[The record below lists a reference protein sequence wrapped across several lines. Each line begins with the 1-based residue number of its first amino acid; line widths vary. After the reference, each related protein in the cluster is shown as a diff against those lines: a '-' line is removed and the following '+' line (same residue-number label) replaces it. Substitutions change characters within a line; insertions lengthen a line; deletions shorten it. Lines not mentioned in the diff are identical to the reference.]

1 VKLKRIWLFPLVLTA
16 LLPLRGQVNIE
27 RFVAGVDSSAFLSA
41 SQLNIEYKKGNVD
54 FQQIS
59 LEHLSRWRLEKQ
71 SFLVIYKGE
80 LVWENGRRFV
90 AEMLLHGRY
99 MHRLTKGMYGEF
111 FLQSDFNKARLL
123 DSRSLGG
130 AGFRL
135 PGAWGMKNMTLGL
148 SLFFEH
154 EEYGLPSS
162 ARHAPRTEAWR
173 GNGYISLA
181 HEIREG
187 LKASFSAYVQPDVS
201 DAGDLKAIAAL
212 ALDIGIT
219 EKWSI
224 ALTGDG
230 RYDSRPPDGIRE
242 WDVNLD
248 VGINWMI
255 R

>member
-1 VKLKRIWLFPLVLTA
+1 MRRPVWLLAWLLTTLWPISA
-16 LLPLRGQVNIE
+16 QVNIE
-27 RFVAGVDSSAFLSA
+27 RFVAGVDSTAFLSA
-41 SQLNIEYKKGNVD
+41 SQLNFEYKKGNVD
-54 FQQIS
+54 FQQIT
-59 LEHLSRWRLEKQ
+59 LEHLSRWRLARQ

-99 MHRLTKGMYGEF
+99 MHRLTKAVYGEF

-135 PGAWGMKNMTLGL
+135 PAPWGMAGMTLGL
-148 SLFFEH
+148 SLFYEH
-154 EEYGLPSS
+154 EEYGLPPG
-162 ARHAPRTEAWR
+162 ARHPSRTGAWR
-173 GNGYISLA
+173 GNGYISLNHA
-181 HEIREG
+181 IREG
-187 LKASFSAYVQPDVS
+187 VTASFSAYVQPDIG

-212 ALDIGIT
+212 ALDVGIT
-219 EKWSI
+219 ERWSL

-230 RYDSRPPDGIRE
+230 RYDSRPPDSIKE
-242 WDVNLD
+242 WDINLE
-248 VGINWMI
+248 VGINWMV